1 VGAAIAFVLANAT
14 NVGMMMIQLAG
25 QYRRL
30 HPA

>member
-1 VGAAIAFVLANAT
+1 VLANAT
-14 NVGMMMIQLAG
+14 NVGMMIIQLAG